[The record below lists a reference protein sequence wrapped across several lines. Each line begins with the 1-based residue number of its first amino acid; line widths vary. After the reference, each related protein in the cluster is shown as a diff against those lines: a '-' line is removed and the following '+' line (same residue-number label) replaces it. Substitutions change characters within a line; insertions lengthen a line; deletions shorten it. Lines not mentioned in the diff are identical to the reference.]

1 MGYFANFE
9 DVDKSYEGSIP
20 EEMRVYVETKI
31 DEAETLLRTLV
42 PRLQESFHL
51 PEIDQANARRVVCAA
66 VLRVFRNPVGLQSQ
80 TSGPW
85 SQTLFEDN
93 ATGLLTF
100 TDEDLAVFRTR
111 RRSRVGMVGVARP
124 WFT

>member
-1 MGYFANFE
+1 MGHFANFE
-9 DVDKSYEGSIP
+9 DVDNSFEGSIP
-20 EEMRVYVETKI
+20 EEMRVYIDTKI

-42 PRLQESFHL
+42 PRLQQSPQL
-51 PEIDQANARRVVCAA
+51 SEIDLSNAKRLVCAA
-66 VLRVFRNPVGLQSQ
+66 VLRVFRNPIGLQSQ

-93 ATGLLTF
+93 ATGMLTF
-100 TDEDLAVFRTR
+100 SDDDLAVFRLKK
-111 RRSRVGMVGVARP
+111 RSRVGMVGVTRP